1 MASRGGAF
9 FQMPRTFSISWYNPT
24 EQLLAYRTGRVM
36 KIISAQCIISAVG
49 PNQYPKTGYP
59 EIVMAGRS
67 NVGKSSLI
75 NSLCA
80 RRSLARTSAQPG
92 KTQTINFFEIN
103 EQMYLVDLPGYGYA
117 SKSKSKR
124 KEWGEFIFNYLKD
137 GDKIA
142 VIIHL
147 IDLRHEPME
156 NDKDAS
162 AWLTQ
167 RNIPYIIV
175 GTKAD
180 KITRGR
186 RQAHLAAIRKG
197 LNLPAHV
204 PALIYSSET
213 GEGRDELWREIR
225 SILAELQGTKKGA

>member
-1 MASRGGAF
+1 
-9 FQMPRTFSISWYNPT
+9 
-24 EQLLAYRTGRVM
+24 M
-36 KIISAQCIISAVG
+36 KILSAKCEISAVG
-49 PNQYPKTGYP
+49 PNQYPKAGYP

-80 RRSLARTSAQPG
+80 RRALARTSSQPG

-103 EQMYLVDLPGYGYA
+103 GQLYLVDLPGYGYA
-117 SKSKSKR
+117 ATSKAKR

-137 GDKIA
+137 RDRIA

-147 IDLRHEPME
+147 IDLRHEPMQ

-167 RNIPYIIV
+167 RNLPYIIV

-180 KITRGR
+180 KITRGK
-186 RQAHLAAIRKG
+186 RQAHIAAIRKG

-204 PALIYSSET
+204 PAIVYSSET
-213 GEGRDELWREIR
+213 GEGRDELWRQIR
-225 SILAELQGTKKGA
+225 GILDTVKGS